1 MIIAGCNQGLG
12 FKALITAPCFG
23 KTEEEEPK
31 DLAEQIKLLPT
42 YDALSGGM
50 ENETIG
56 RGHGKS
62 RKNLNL

>member
-31 DLAEQIKLLPT
+31 AFAEQIKLYLT
-42 YDALSGGM
+42 YDALLGGV
-50 ENETIG
+50 ENE
-56 RGHGKS
+56 
-62 RKNLNL
+62 KNR